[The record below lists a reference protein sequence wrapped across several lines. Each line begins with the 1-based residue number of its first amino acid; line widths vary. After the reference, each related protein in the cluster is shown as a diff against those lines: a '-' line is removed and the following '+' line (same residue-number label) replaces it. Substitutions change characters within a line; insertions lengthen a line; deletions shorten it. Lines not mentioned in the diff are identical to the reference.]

1 MISNTNFVHPIQF
14 YELASWWLSFLL
26 KSYWMCFAHIKIVG
40 ITHVV
45 RFLFCSAVF
54 NLLSSP
60 SSFLSLHVVK
70 FNLNFRHYCVFAHLI
85 SIQCI
90 WLALAHHIAFFHLSA
105 QWAFVLI
112 FNNISPFCCCCCQ
125 HLCASYAF
133 LLLWLLTV
141 LYHRDWFSVKYTCVH
156 VLWHCQSLAH
166 RCSFWSFLLWIGL
179 CVFVCMQSWFIRAV
193 RCRCISHHW
202 YLYIVIQIRER
213 AECAYGW
220 CLSQLR

>member
-1 MISNTNFVHPIQF
+1 MIVILVEIVLNVFRPHQNRRHYACCSLLILFSCLQSFIITIIILKLACGEIQF
-14 YELASWWLSFLL
+14 EFSSLLCFRSFNFDSMDLTG
-26 KSYWMCFAHIKIVG
+26 S
-40 ITHVV
+40 
-45 RFLFCSAVF
+45 R
-54 NLLSSP
+54 SSHR
-60 SSFLSLHVVK
+60 L
-70 FNLNFRHYCVFAHLI
+70 
-85 SIQCI
+85 
-90 WLALAHHIAFFHLSA
+90 FFHVSA